1 MHIILLQADLS
12 LFIGRLH
19 PLIVHLPIGFLLL
32 AIIFYFLAFFERFKP
47 LKNAIQYILLFGAVS
62 ALMSV
67 GVGLLL
73 SSNGG
78 YNVDVL
84 GWHKWLAIVL
94 VIISFA
100 LWAWFKWGKEHKVIT
115 TGLMATVLL
124 LITATGH
131 LGGTL
136 THGERYVYEYAP
148 DFVRTQF
155 LVHNGIEPDK
165 LPKDADS
172 ILVYADLIQ
181 PVFDLKCIACHNN
194 DNRSGGLNLTSLDSL
209 LVGSDNG
216 EVLIAGNVPN
226 SEIFKRVSMNPSDR
240 KFMPTNGTPL
250 SYTEILL
257 LKEWISHDLD
267 TTMAISSERLSPEL
281 KSRLA
286 ISYGLDA
293 RKKSFME
300 KLQLPLIAPS
310 VLEKIESNGFTIRK
324 LAEHLNLLDIKS
336 KDSISLEQLE
346 ILMEVKDHIVWLDIH
361 GSKVGE
367 EHLTQIAL
375 LKNLVRLD
383 LHHNPIISV
392 EVLTGL
398 QHLEVL
404 NVHSTKVNDSIVGAI
419 EKFPSLKV
427 LYLWQSAISEQAV
440 DSLRNLLPDLEV
452 NFGFKLKVVVADK
465 DKKE

>member
-1 MHIILLQADLS
+1 
-12 LFIGRLH
+12 
-19 PLIVHLPIGFLLL
+19 
-32 AIIFYFLAFFERFKP
+32 
-47 LKNAIQYILLFGAVS
+47 
-62 ALMSV
+62 
-67 GVGLLL
+67 
-73 SSNGG
+73 
-78 YNVDVL
+78 
-84 GWHKWLAIVL
+84 
-94 VIISFA
+94 
-100 LWAWFKWGKEHKVIT
+100 
-115 TGLMATVLL
+115 
-124 LITATGH
+124 
-131 LGGTL
+131 
-136 THGERYVYEYAP
+136 VYEYAP

-267 TTMAISSERLSPEL
+267 TTMAISSEELSPEL

-300 KLQLPLIAPS
+300 KLRLPIVDEA
-310 VLEKIESNGFTIRK
+310 VLEKIKNNGFTIRK
-324 LAEHLNLLDIKS
+324 LAMDLNLLDIQS
-336 KDSISLEQLE
+336 KDSISLEKLA
-346 ILMEVKDHIVWLDIH
+346 ILMEVKDHIVWLDLH

-367 EHLTQIAL
+367 EHLTEIAL

-383 LHHNPIISV
+383 LHDNPINSV
-392 EVLTGL
+392 EVLAEL

-404 NVHSTKVNDSIVGAI
+404 NVHATKVNDSIVGAI
-419 EKFPSLKV
+419 ERFPSLKV

-452 NFGFKLKVVVADK
+452 DFGFKLKVVVADK